1 MKIRLVNLTIN
12 GEDQY
17 RFFTTE
23 EDMMSDIEL
32 SLHNVF
38 KAMYNNKFKISIS
51 YIDFVY
57 HDMTIND
64 EENFYNFPMEQIAK
78 TVNSK
83 IKTVKIYAVLFGK
96 NKNYYFTNKGKITA

>member
-1 MKIRLVNLTIN
+1 MKIRLVNLKVN
-12 GEDQY
+12 EDNY

-38 KAMYNNKFKISIS
+38 KSIYGKCKIKIS

-57 HDMTIND
+57 HDMTQD

-83 IKTVKIYAVLFGK
+83 IRTVKIYGVLFGK

>member
-1 MKIRLVNLTIN
+1 MKIRLVNLKVN
-12 GEDQY
+12 EDNY
-17 RFFTTE
+17 RFFTIGE
-23 EDMMSDIEL
+23 SMLDDIQA

-83 IKTVKIYAVLFGK
+83 IKTVKIYAV
-96 NKNYYFTNKGKITA
+96 

>member
-1 MKIRLVNLTIN
+1 MKIRLVNLKVN
-12 GEDQY
+12 EDNY

-38 KAMYNNKFKISIS
+38 KSIYGKCKIKIS

-57 HDMTIND
+57 HDMTQQD

-78 TVNSK
+78 TVDSNVE
-83 IKTVKIYAVLFGK
+83 TVKIYGVFGK

>member
-1 MKIRLVNLTIN
+1 MKIRLVNLKVN
-12 GEDQY
+12 EDNY

-38 KAMYNNKFKISIS
+38 KSIYGKCKIKIS

-57 HDMTIND
+57 HDMTQD

-83 IKTVKIYAVLFGK
+83 IRTVKIYAVLFGK

>member
-1 MKIRLVNLTIN
+1 MKIRLVNLKVN
-12 GEDQY
+12 EDNY
-17 RFFTTE
+17 RFFTIGE
-23 EDMMSDIEL
+23 SMLDDIQA

-38 KAMYNNKFKISIS
+38 KSIYGKCKIKIS

-57 HDMTIND
+57 HDMTQQD

-83 IKTVKIYAVLFGK
+83 IRTVKIYAVLFGK

>member
-23 EDMMSDIEL
+23 EDMMSNIEL

-38 KAMYNNKFKISIS
+38 KSIYGKCKIKIS

-57 HDMTIND
+57 HDMTQQD
-64 EENFYNFPMEQIAK
+64 EENFYDFPMEQIAK

-83 IKTVKIYAVLFGK
+83 IRTVKIYGVLFGK

>member
-38 KAMYNNKFKISIS
+38 KSIYGKCKIEIS

-57 HDMTIND
+57 HDMTQQD

-83 IKTVKIYAVLFGK
+83 IRTVKIYAVLFGK

>member
-1 MKIRLVNLTIN
+1 MKIRLVNLKVN
-12 GEDQY
+12 EDNY
-17 RFFTTE
+17 RFFTIGE
-23 EDMMSDIEL
+23 SMLDDIQA

-38 KAMYNNKFKISIS
+38 KSIYGKCKIKIS

-57 HDMTIND
+57 HDMTQQD

>member
-1 MKIRLVNLTIN
+1 MKIRLVNLKVN
-12 GEDQY
+12 EDNY

-38 KAMYNNKFKISIS
+38 KSIYGKCKIKIS

-57 HDMTIND
+57 HDMTQQD

-78 TVNSK
+78 TVNSNK
-83 IKTVKIYAVLFGK
+83 VKTVKIYAVLFGK

>member
-1 MKIRLVNLTIN
+1 MKIRLVNLKVN
-12 GEDQY
+12 EDNY

-38 KAMYNNKFKISIS
+38 KSIYGKCKIKIS

-57 HDMTIND
+57 HDMTQQD

-83 IKTVKIYAVLFGK
+83 IRTVKIYAVLFGK

>member
-1 MKIRLVNLTIN
+1 MKIRLVNLKIN
-12 GEDQY
+12 KDNY
-17 RFFTTE
+17 RFFTIRE
-23 EDMMSDIEL
+23 SMLDDIQA

-51 YIDFVY
+51 YIDFTY
-57 HDMTIND
+57 HDMTIDD

-83 IKTVKIYAVLFGK
+83 IQIVKVYAHVKVK
-96 NKNYYFTNKGKITA
+96 NKNYYFTNEGEIVA

>member
-1 MKIRLVNLTIN
+1 MKIRLVNLKVN
-12 GEDQY
+12 EDNY

-38 KAMYNNKFKISIS
+38 KSIYGKCKIKIS

-57 HDMTIND
+57 HDMTQQD

-78 TVNSK
+78 TVNSNVE
-83 IKTVKIYAVLFGK
+83 TVKIYGVLFGK
-96 NKNYYFTNKGKITA
+96 NKNYYFTNEGKITA

>member
-1 MKIRLVNLTIN
+1 MKIRLVNLKVN
-12 GEDQY
+12 EDNY
-17 RFFTTE
+17 RFFTIGE
-23 EDMMSDIEL
+23 SMLDDIQA

-51 YIDFVY
+51 YIDFTY